1 MTDEGGSPNCGQF
14 PPPEQVVVGWNKIKP
29 ISSIFSV
36 VSSTLLASRF
46 QLEFLP

>member
-1 MTDEGGSPNCGQF
+1 MREGPPTVGSS

>member
-1 MTDEGGSPNCGQF
+1 MREGPPTVGSS
-14 PPPEQVVVGWNKIKP
+14 PPEQVVVGWNKIKP